1 MLFLFLCMTSL
12 MNHCV
17 SLWLDIQGTIFI
29 GYKLREEN
37 ITLSFKLTLN
47 FSIDGFTSFSVP
59 NFSLMVE
66 NLIHSLLDK
75 TQTNSLMY

>member
-1 MLFLFLCMTSL
+1 MLFLFLCITSL
-12 MNHCV
+12 LNHCV
-17 SLWLDIQGTIFI
+17 FLWLDIQVTLFI

-59 NFSLMVE
+59 NFSLMAG

-75 TQTNSLMY
+75 TQTNSLMC